1 MGVFKKATNYY
12 IDYYLPN
19 GRRKR
24 EKIGPSKK
32 QAKLVLKKR
41 KVQIA
46 EGKFLDIRK
55 EERISFD
62 KMAKEYLEIHSK
74 PNKRS
79 SWRDEISIKHF
90 SHYFG
95 KKTLQE
101 ITSLD
106 VEKYKQKR
114 AREVSPST
122 VNREMTCLKTIF
134 NKAKEWGKIKEN
146 QISLVKLFTVQNAR
160 LRYLEKEEI
169 ARLIQA
175 CPDHLKAIVTVAL
188 NTGMRKGEILGLKWP
203 DIDFR
208 NRLIYVLQTKN
219 REIREIPMNDI
230 VFRILLKVRKNPK
243 SPYVFCKKEGS
254 PYRNIT
260 GGFTNALKRARIRDF
275 RFHDLRHTFASHLVM
290 AGIDLK
296 TVQELLGH
304 KTFEMTLRYAHLS
317 QDHKRWAINVLG
329 HRLDTIWTPE
339 DKKAKKLELSPSLEL
354 RYNEDWEGYNE
365 AAKSPDALPLKSTAS
380 FSRLRKNPSGLGKSL

>member
-1 MGVFKKATNYY
+1 MGVFKKGRNYY

-24 EKIGPSKK
+24 QRIGPSKK
-32 QAKLVLKKR
+32 QADLVLKKT
-41 KVQIA
+41 KVLIA
-46 EGKFLDIRK
+46 EEKFLDIK
-55 EERISFD
+55 KKERISFD
-62 KMAKEYLEIHSK
+62 KMARDYLEIHSI

-79 SWRDEISIKHF
+79 SWRDKISIKHF
-90 SHYFG
+90 SYYFG

-101 ITSLD
+101 ITSLE

-114 AREVSPST
+114 VKEVSSST

-134 NKAKEWGKIKEN
+134 KKAKEWGKIKEN
-146 QISLVKLFTVQNAR
+146 QISSVKPFKVQNRR

-169 ARLIQA
+169 VRLIQV
-175 CPDHLKAIVTVAL
+175 CPGYLKPIVAVAL
-188 NTGMRKGEILGLKWP
+188 NTGMRKREILALKWN

-230 VFRILLKVRKNPK
+230 VVRILLKVRKNPR

-260 GGFTNALKRARIRDF
+260 GGFSNALKRAGISDF

-290 AGIDLK
+290 ARIDLK

-317 QDHKRWAINVLG
+317 PDHKRRAINVLG
-329 HRLDTIWTPE
+329 HRLETIWTPE
-339 DKKAKKLELSPSLEL
+339 DKKGKKIELSPSLEFRHDEVQEEYGGVAEL
-354 RYNEDWEGYNE
+354 AE
-365 AAKSPDALPLKSTAS
+365 ALPFKD
-380 FSRLRKNPSGLGKSL
+380 SRVVPP

>member
-1 MGVFKKATNYY
+1 MGVFKKGRNYY

-24 EKIGPSKK
+24 QKIGPSKK
-32 QAKLVLKKR
+32 QADLVFKKT

-46 EGKFLDIRK
+46 EGKFLDIKK

-62 KMAKEYLEIHSK
+62 KMAREYLEIHSK

-90 SHYFG
+90 SYYFG

-114 AREVSPST
+114 IKEVSPST

-146 QISLVKLFTVQNAR
+146 QISSVKLFKVQNAR

-175 CPDHLKAIVTVAL
+175 CPGYLKAIVTVAL
-188 NTGMRKGEILGLKWP
+188 NTGMRKGEILSLKWP

-304 KTFEMTLRYAHLS
+304 KTF
-317 QDHKRWAINVLG
+317 
-329 HRLDTIWTPE
+329 
-339 DKKAKKLELSPSLEL
+339 
-354 RYNEDWEGYNE
+354 
-365 AAKSPDALPLKSTAS
+365 
-380 FSRLRKNPSGLGKSL
+380 